1 MKNNRFEIDM
11 CSGPL
16 MPKLISFSLPLMLS
30 GILQLLFNA
39 VDLIVVGRFAGS
51 DCLAAVGATT
61 ALINIFINF
70 FIGLSLG
77 TNVCAAR
84 YYASGEYDK
93 MSAVVHT
100 SILTAALSGVLILAL
115 GQFLAR
121 PALELMDTP
130 AEIIDMSALYMKIYF
145 MGTPFLM
152 LYNFGAAILRAVGDT
167 KRPMMFLVLAGA
179 VNAGLNV
186 FLVVVFHLDVA
197 GVAIATV
204 ISQMISSVL
213 VILVLLR
220 SPEAYKL
227 YFSKLGINLSLL
239 KNIVQIGIPAGLQST
254 VINISNAMLQSSVN
268 SFGQD
273 AMAGYTAANNIFGF
287 LYTSANAVTQGCMSF
302 TSQNLGAR
310 QYKRMRRVLLDCLVL
325 ETCVLLALGAVA
337 YFFGDRILSIY
348 TSSPAVIDYGLEVL
362 SLTTLTYFL
371 CGYMDCI
378 PGALRGMGRSAVPM
392 ILSII
397 GTVGMRIVWIYGF
410 FPYHRGMRFL
420 FISYPLSWIATII
433 MQSVCYLVIIRHFPK
448 EDEVRTEPAEAES
461 NSSYIVEKN

>member
-1 MKNNRFEIDM
+1 
-11 CSGPL
+11 

-51 DCLAAVGATT
+51 NCLAAVGATT

-70 FIGLSLG
+70 FMGLSLG
-77 TNVCAAR
+77 ANVCAAR
-84 YYASGEYDK
+84 YYASGEHDK

-100 SILTAALSGVLILAL
+100 SILTAFISGVIILIA
-115 GQFLAR
+115 GQIMAR
-121 PALELMDTP
+121 PALEIMDTP
-130 AEIIDMSALYMKIYF
+130 EEIIDMSVQYMRIYF
-145 MGTPFLM
+145 AGTPFFM

-167 KRPMMFLVLAGA
+167 KRPMIFLVIAGII
-179 VNAGLNV
+179 NAGLNV

-204 ISQMISSVL
+204 ISQMISCVL
-213 VILVLLR
+213 VVIVLLK
-220 SPEAYKL
+220 SPSAYRL
-227 YFSKLGINLSLL
+227 SVSKLKIHKKILG
-239 KNIVQIGIPAGLQST
+239 NIFNIGIPAGLQST

-268 SFGQD
+268 SFGQN

-302 TSQNLGAR
+302 TSQNLGAGKYR
-310 QYKRMRRVLLDCLVL
+310 RMKKVLVYCLIL
-325 ETCVLLALGAVA
+325 ETFVCLALGSAA
-337 YFFGDRILSIY
+337 YFFGDKILGIY
-348 TSSPAVIDYGLEVL
+348 TSSGAVIDYGVKVL
-362 SLTTLTYFL
+362 SLTTLSYFL

-397 GTVGMRIVWIYGF
+397 GTVGIRIIWIYGL
-410 FPYHRGMRFL
+410 FPTHRDITFL
-420 FISYPLSWIATII
+420 FISYPASWIATII
-433 MQSVCYLVIIRHFPK
+433 MQSICYIVIIRK
-448 EDEVRTEPAEAES
+448 YNGKITD
-461 NSSYIVEKN
+461 

>member
-1 MKNNRFEIDM
+1 MKENRFEIDM

-61 ALINIFINF
+61 AIINVFINF

-77 TNVCAAR
+77 ANVCAAR
-84 YYASGEYDK
+84 YYASGEHDK

-100 SILTAALSGVLILAL
+100 SIMTALISGVIILAF
-115 GQFLAR
+115 GQFFAKS
-121 PALELMDTP
+121 ALEIMDTP
-130 AEIIDMSALYMKIYF
+130 DEIIGMSVQYMRIYF
-145 MGTPFLM
+145 LGTPFFM

-167 KRPMMFLVLAGA
+167 KRPMIFLVIAGII
-179 VNAGLNV
+179 NAGLNV

-197 GVAIATV
+197 GVAVATV
-204 ISQMISSVL
+204 ISQMISCVL
-213 VILVLLR
+213 VIIVLLK
-220 SPEAYKL
+220 SPDAYRLSFRKL
-227 YFSKLGINLSLL
+227 KIHREFL
-239 KNIVQIGIPAGLQST
+239 KNIFSIGVPAGLQST

-268 SFGQD
+268 SFGQY

-302 TSQNLGAR
+302 TSQNLGAGK
-310 QYKRMRRVLLDCLVL
+310 YKRMKKVLVNCLIL
-325 ETCVLLALGAVA
+325 ETFICMAMGAAA
-337 YFFGDRILSIY
+337 YFFSDKVLGIY
-348 TSSPAVIDYGLEVL
+348 TSSPEVIDYGIKIL
-362 SLTTLTYFL
+362 SLTTLSYFL

-392 ILSII
+392 ILSVI
-397 GTVGMRIVWIYGF
+397 GTVGVRIIWIYGL
-410 FPYHRGMRFL
+410 FPTHRDIKFL
-420 FISYPLSWIATII
+420 FISYPVSWIATII
-433 MQSVCYLVIIRHFPK
+433 MQSVCYLIIIKRHYSRNALS
-448 EDEVRTEPAEAES
+448 EE
-461 NSSYIVEKN
+461 

>member
-1 MKNNRFEIDM
+1 MKENRYEIDM

-16 MPKLISFSLPLMLS
+16 ISKLISFALPLMLS
-30 GILQLLFNA
+30 SILQLLFNA

-51 DCLAAVGATT
+51 NCLAAVGATT

-77 TNVCAAR
+77 ANVCAAR
-84 YYASGEYDK
+84 YYASGEHGK

-100 SILTAALSGVLILAL
+100 SILTALISGVMIFIL
-115 GQFLAR
+115 GQIFAK
-121 PALELMDTP
+121 PALRLMDTP
-130 AEIIDMSALYMKIYF
+130 DEIIEMSALYMRIYF
-145 MGTPFLM
+145 MGTPFFM

-167 KRPMMFLVLAGA
+167 KRPMWFLVLAGS

-197 GVAIATV
+197 GVAVATV
-204 ISQMISSVL
+204 ISQMISCV
-213 VILVLLR
+213 LVLLSLAK
-220 SPEAYKL
+220 SPPAYKL
-227 YFSKLGINLSLL
+227 SFSKLRISKELL
-239 KNIVQIGIPAGLQST
+239 VNIFKIGVPAGLQST

-287 LYTSANAVTQGCMSF
+287 LYTSANAITQGCMSF
-302 TSQNLGAR
+302 TSQNLGAGN
-310 QYKRMRRVLLDCLVL
+310 YKRMKKVLFYCLIL
-325 ETCVLLALGAVA
+325 ETCACLSMGAVA
-337 YFFGDRILSIY
+337 YFLGDKILGIY
-348 TSSPAVIDYGLEVL
+348 TSSPAVIGYGLQVL

-378 PGALRGMGRSAVPM
+378 PGALRGMGHSAVPM
-392 ILSII
+392 ILSVI
-397 GTVGMRIVWIYGF
+397 GTVGVRIIWIYGF
-410 FPYHRGMRFL
+410 FPNHRDIKFL

-433 MQSVCYLVIIRHFPK
+433 MQSVCYFVIIRRYNS
-448 EDEVRTEPAEAES
+448 RTPAPADAQ
-461 NSSYIVEKN
+461 

>member
-1 MKNNRFEIDM
+1 
-11 CSGPL
+11 
-16 MPKLISFSLPLMLS
+16 MPKLISFSLPLMFS

-51 DCLAAVGATT
+51 NCLAAVGATT

-77 TNVCAAR
+77 ANVCAAR
-84 YYASGEYDK
+84 YYAAEKYKK

-100 SILTAALSGVLILAL
+100 AIFTALISGVIILIL
-115 GQFLAR
+115 GQIFAE
-121 PALELMDTP
+121 PALRLMDTP
-130 AEIIDMSALYMKIYF
+130 DEIIDMSVLYMRIYF
-145 MGTPFLM
+145 MGTPFFM
-152 LYNFGAAILRAVGDT
+152 LYNFGASILRAVGDT

-204 ISQMISSVL
+204 ISQMISCVL
-213 VILVLLR
+213 VLIVLFR
-220 SPEAYKL
+220 SPEAYRL
-227 YFSKLGINLSLL
+227 HLSALRIDLQML
-239 KNIVQIGIPAGLQST
+239 KSIVKIGVPAGLQST
-254 VINISNAMLQSSVN
+254 VINVSNAMLQSSVN

-287 LYTSANAVTQGCMSF
+287 LYTSANAITQGCMSF
-302 TSQNLGAR
+302 TSQNLGAGN
-310 QYKRMRRVLLDCLVL
+310 YKRMRKVLLNCLVL
-325 ETCVLLALGAVA
+325 ETAACLSLGAVA
-337 YFFGDRILSIY
+337 YFFGESVLGIY
-348 TSSPAVIDYGLEVL
+348 TSSPVVIGYGIQVL

-397 GTVGMRIVWIYGF
+397 GTVGVRIIWIYGL
-410 FPYHRGMRFL
+410 FPTHRDMKFL
-420 FISYPLSWIATII
+420 FISYPASWIATII
-433 MQSVCYLVIIRHFPK
+433 MQSICYFIIIRKYPSTDRIK
-448 EDEVRTEPAEAES
+448 G
-461 NSSYIVEKN
+461 